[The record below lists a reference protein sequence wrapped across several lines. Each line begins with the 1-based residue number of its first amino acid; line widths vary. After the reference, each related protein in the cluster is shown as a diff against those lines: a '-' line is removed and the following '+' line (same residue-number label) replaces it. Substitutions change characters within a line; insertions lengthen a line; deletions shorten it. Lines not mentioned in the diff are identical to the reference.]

1 MMNTMEQPL
10 ISIIIPVYNA
20 KAHLDACVQSILDQ
34 SYKNFELL
42 LIDDGSSDG
51 SSELCDELSQKS
63 EKIRVIHKENGG
75 VSTARN
81 RGLEEACGEF
91 IIFVDC
97 DDVISQDYVESF
109 IESSRDADLVIGS
122 IEDVY
127 VDGTGKIYKTD
138 LRIHKAPIKG
148 VLAEEYYDLIDWI
161 RGPVAKLYRKAI
173 IDEHHLRFDEN
184 LSVAE
189 DQVFNFSYY
198 RFVTS
203 YKIEERSL
211 YQYFHY
217 DTKISLSTLYTEKT
231 FSDDVFKMDI
241 EYTFLK
247 EYCPN
252 SYNTI
257 YIHQVIGLLNK
268 YTALQ
273 GDSSASSYYDR
284 VKRLATLHPLV
295 IDPSLGKKK
304 QLIVRLLQMKLY
316 WAVVV
321 YYRYKNRHN

>member
-1 MMNTMEQPL
+1 MKKSL
-10 ISIIIPVYNA
+10 ISIIVPVYNS
-20 KAHLDACVQSILDQ
+20 KAHLECCVTSILNQ
-34 SYKNFELL
+34 SYKQFELL
-42 LIDDGSSDG
+42 LIDDGSTDG
-51 SSELCDELSQKS
+51 SSELCDELLQKS

-81 RGLEEACGEF
+81 RGLEEAHGDY
-91 IIFVDC
+91 IIFIDS
-97 DDVISQDYVESF
+97 DDMISEKYVEAF
-109 IESSRDADLVIGS
+109 INTSQDADLIIGS

-127 VDGTGKIYKTD
+127 TDERGSIYKKE
-138 LRIHKAPIKG
+138 LRKHKDPLQG
-148 VLAEEYYDLIDWI
+148 NLSEQYYNLIDWL
-161 RGPVAKLYRKAI
+161 RGPVAKLYRKDI

-241 EYTFLK
+241 EYAFLK

-268 YTALQ
+268 YTALE
-273 GDSSASSYYDR
+273 GNSSASSYYDR

-321 YYRYKNRHN
+321 YYRYKNRQN